1 MSSSDIFYNIG
12 YFLEWTLSIFDII
25 GNSFNFI
32 LLISGFLGFIYW
44 MFLQYSFNKKASS
57 DPSQIK

>member
-1 MSSSDIFYNIG
+1 MSSADIFYQIG
-12 YFLEWTLSIFDII
+12 HFLEWTLSVYDII

-32 LLISGFLGFIYW
+32 LLISGFLGFGYW

-57 DPSQIK
+57 DPTQIK